1 MKEIDEQ
8 KEQEN
13 IMREIMKK
21 EMIGKIETMI
31 KENNRKVISSLKRMI
46 QEDEDDFF

>member
-46 QEDEDDFF
+46 QEDDDDLF

>member
-46 QEDEDDFF
+46 TEEEDDFF